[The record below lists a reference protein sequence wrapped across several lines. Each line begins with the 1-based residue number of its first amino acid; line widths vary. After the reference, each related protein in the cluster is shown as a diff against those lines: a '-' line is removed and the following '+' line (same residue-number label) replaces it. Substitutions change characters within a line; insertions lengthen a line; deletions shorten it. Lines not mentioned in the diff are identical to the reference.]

1 MKTITKFSAMALL
14 LFITTALAAQ
24 GPGNRQQNR
33 ERIEAQKVA
42 FITEKLELTP
52 AEAQQFWPVYNEFDA
67 KRRELNKDFKKA
79 VDPDNIDIDKMS
91 DKEAEELADQTLLHA
106 QKLLDLRKEYHAKFK
121 SILPP
126 KKLLKLYDTEREFQ
140 KMLMD
145 RLRDKKPGGPGGPGG
160 PGNKG
165 KPGGPGHGPRPE

>member
-1 MKTITKFSAMALL
+1 MKTITKLSAIALL
-14 LFITTALAAQ
+14 LFIATSLAAQ

-42 FITEKLELTP
+42 FITERLELTP

-67 KRRELNKDFKKA
+67 KRRELNREFKKA
-79 VDPDNIDIDKMS
+79 VDPENIDIDKMS
-91 DKEAEELADQTLLHA
+91 DKDAEELADQTLIHA

-160 PGNKG
+160 QG
-165 KPGGPGHGPRPE
+165 KPGGPGRGPRPE

>member
-1 MKTITKFSAMALL
+1 MKTTIKISALALMM
-14 LFITTALAAQ
+14 FIASAVAAQ

-42 FITEKLELTP
+42 FITERLELTP

-67 KRRELNKDFKKA
+67 KRRELNKGFKKA
-79 VDPDNIDIDKMS
+79 VDPENIDIDKMS
-91 DKEAEELADQTLLHA
+91 DKDAEELADQTLIHA
-106 QKLLDLRKEYHAKFK
+106 QKLLDLRKEYHVKFK

-145 RLRDKKPGGPGGPGG
+145 RLRDKKSGGPGG
-160 PGNKG
+160 PGNQG